1 MTQTNAKSELSL
13 EIDTLS
19 YGPYGIGRH
28 EGKAVMVPH
37 TAPGDKV
44 AVRIVESRER
54 YDVGGVVRLITPS
67 PARQNP
73 PCPYVGECGGCS
85 WQHLRYDSQLRA
97 KQRSVEDALRRIGKL
112 DGFELRPIIP
122 SPHEYHY
129 RRRIRLQANDKRLGF
144 YRAASH
150 EIIKIDSCLIAED
163 TLNAVIKSLRR
174 LLEELVSA
182 IDYMEIVTGDDPDQV
197 IVVAK
202 LTVEFIT
209 QDEAACE
216 RLVDSDSHVSGLIL
230 HNGEWRK
237 TWGQTAIS
245 IRLEDGVGLIVD
257 GDVFTQVNP
266 AGNRIILSNL
276 LAVAGFNND
285 DRVLELYSGAG
296 NFTLSIAKRVREVV
310 TIEGHRPSVK
320 SGKFSAQ
327 LNGIDNIRWICST
340 VPRAIQQLNNRRER
354 FSKIVLDPPRTGAK
368 GIEQSLAS
376 FDAERILYIS
386 CNPATLAR
394 DLAGL
399 ARHGYKP
406 MMVQPIDLFPH
417 TFHVETLAVMTR

>member
-150 EIIKIDSCLIAED
+150 EIIEIDSCLIAED

-174 LLEELVSA
+174 LLEKLVSA

-197 IVVAK
+197 VVVVK
-202 LTVEFIT
+202 LTGEFIT

-245 IRLEDGVGLIVD
+245 IRLGDDVGLIVD

-368 GIEQSLAS
+368 GIDRNLAS
-376 FDAERILYIS
+376 FGVEKILYIS
-386 CNPATLAR
+386 CDPTTLAR
-394 DLAGL
+394 DLAAL
-399 ARHGYKP
+399 VRHGYRLTL
-406 MMVQPIDLFPH
+406 VQPIDLFPH
-417 TFHVETLAVMTR
+417 TFHVEALAVMVR

>member
-44 AVRIVESRER
+44 VVRIVESRER

-112 DGFELRPIIP
+112 DGFELRPIIS

-276 LAVAGFNND
+276 LAVAGFNNG

>member
-112 DGFELRPIIP
+112 DGFELWPIIP

-150 EIIKIDSCLIAED
+150 EIIEIDSCLIAED

-174 LLEELVSA
+174 LLEKLVSA

-197 IVVAK
+197 VVVVK
-202 LTVEFIT
+202 LTGEFIT

-216 RLVDSDSHVSGLIL
+216 LLVDSDSHVSGLIL

-245 IRLEDGVGLIVD
+245 IRLGDGVGLIVD

>member
-67 PARQNP
+67 LARQNP

-112 DGFELRPIIP
+112 DGFELRPIIS

-150 EIIKIDSCLIAED
+150 EIIEIDSCLIAED

-174 LLEELVSA
+174 LLEKLVSA

-197 IVVAK
+197 VVVVK
-202 LTVEFIT
+202 LTGEFIT

-216 RLVDSDSHVSGLIL
+216 LLVDSDSHVSGLIL

-245 IRLEDGVGLIVD
+245 IRLGDGVGLIVD